1 MTFEQPEPSPEQPE
15 GVSPEPEFIPGRP
28 VLIKSGSSIRN
39 GTIDTVDPGAG
50 QARVRLEGGSVVPLP
65 LSVLSTEPEAKPEP
79 APASETAPASEAETS

>member
-1 MTFEQPEPSPEQPE
+1 MCKPYSSPEQPE

-65 LSVLSTEPEAKPEP
+65 LSVHKAVPIDLEETYQRAAKR
-79 APASETAPASEAETS
+79 AYLD